1 MTQNEI
7 MGIITVVSGFF
18 SWGIILGIY
27 IEKWKK

>member
-7 MGIITVVSGFF
+7 MGIIFLVIASL
-18 SWGIILGIY
+18 SWGVILGMY